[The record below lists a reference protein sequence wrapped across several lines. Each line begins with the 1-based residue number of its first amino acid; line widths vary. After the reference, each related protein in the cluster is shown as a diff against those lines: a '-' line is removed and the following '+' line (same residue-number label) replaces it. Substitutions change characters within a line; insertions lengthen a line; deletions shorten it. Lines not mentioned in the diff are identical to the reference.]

1 MSNDFGG
8 RMTLRLS
15 TGALLPLRA
24 TVNMSPARTSVE
36 PVANQDGSVD
46 RSATVKPGTC
56 EISFADNDLDL
67 DALLAGARFNATLI
81 EEFSGVTHYFT
92 RAFISGDPTVNR
104 MNGEVTG
111 ATLVYENYRK
121 TKT

>member
-15 TGALLPLRA
+15 NGTLIALRA
-24 TVNMSPARTSVE
+24 NVNMSPSRTSIE
-36 PVANQDGSVD
+36 PIANQDGSVD
-46 RSATVKPGTC
+46 RAATVKPGTC
-56 EISFADNDLDL
+56 EISFADTGIDF
-67 DALLAGARFNATLI
+67 DAILSGERFNGTLI
-81 EEFSGVTHYFT
+81 EDFSGVTHYFT

-111 ATLVYENYRK
+111 ATVVYESYRK
-121 TKT
+121 TRP